1 MTTAQSPLWRLK
13 EQAHKMAT
21 LLKAAEAGQPTG
33 ATEYWKIVEARKK
46 REITFGVFMD
56 DKVLKITMTWS
67 TIRETD
73 LAGIAEFIL
82 KHMRES
88 RDAVN

>member
-33 ATEYWKIVEARKK
+33 ANESQKLNEARKK
-46 REITFGVFMD
+46 PDVTFGVVMD
-56 DKVLKITMTWS
+56 DKFLKITMTWA

-73 LAGIAEFIL
+73 LAGIAKFIL
-82 KHMRES
+82 KHMQEH
-88 RDAVN
+88 RDAAH